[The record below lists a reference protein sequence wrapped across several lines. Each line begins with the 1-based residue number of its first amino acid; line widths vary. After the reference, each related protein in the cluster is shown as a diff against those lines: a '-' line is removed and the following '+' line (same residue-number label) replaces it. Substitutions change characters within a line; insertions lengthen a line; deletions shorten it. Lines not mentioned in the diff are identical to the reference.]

1 MSNQIDSAIF
11 TKQLLTLLEEAF
23 EKVHGAFLD
32 GGTSFF
38 ETLAPLTA
46 KQASCSVT
54 DSGSTIAGQVTH
66 VRFYL
71 KVLEDYIDGKSDDK
85 VDWKQSWLTRSVTEK
100 EWDVLRQGLKDDYT
114 RVVTHLNGITEWND
128 DHRLGGAI
136 SIIVHTAYHLGAVRQ
151 ILHVARK

>member
-1 MSNQIDSAIF
+1 MSNQIQNEVFA
-11 TKQLLTLLEEAF
+11 TQLLTLLEEAF

-38 ETLAPLTA
+38 ETLTPLTA
-46 KQASCSVT
+46 RQASCSVT

-71 KVLEDYIDGKSDDK
+71 KVLTDYIDRKPEGKN
-85 VDWKQSWLTRSVTEK
+85 DWKQSWLTRSVTEK
-100 EWDVLRQGLKDDYT
+100 EWDVLRQGLKDDYA
-114 RVVTHLNGITEWND
+114 RLVTHFKGITDWND

-136 SIIVHTAYHLGAVRQ
+136 AIIVHTAYHLGAVRQ
-151 ILHVARK
+151 ILHGAKK

>member
-1 MSNQIDSAIF
+1 MSNQIDGIVF

-23 EKVHGAFLD
+23 EKVHGIFLD

-46 KQASCSVT
+46 AQASCSVT
-54 DSGSTIAGQVTH
+54 AAGSTIAGQVTH

-71 KVLEDYIDGKSDDK
+71 KVLEDYIDGKSGEK
-85 VDWKQSWLTRSVTEK
+85 VDWKQSWLTRTVTAK
-100 EWDVLRQGLKDDYT
+100 EWDALRQGLKDDYT
-114 RVVTHLNGITEWND
+114 RVVAHLQSIIDWND
-128 DHRLGGAI
+128 DRRLGGAI
-136 SIIVHTAYHLGAVRQ
+136 SIVVHTAYHLGAVRQ